1 MLILT
6 HVGFV
11 VRRPHPSYLGR
22 QRELPPVRARAPVP
36 AGIEVW
42 CLSWCVT
49 GVYGPAVTQPCRVQA
64 WEIPSGQT
72 EILELRP
79 QQAAGDPDHL
89 KGRECC
95 ACTRPLNECTLS
107 EIYIF
112 LANWP

>member
-1 MLILT
+1 M
-6 HVGFV
+6 
-11 VRRPHPSYLGR
+11 
-22 QRELPPVRARAPVP
+22 RARAPVP

-49 GVYGPAVTQPCRVQA
+49 GVYGPAVTQPCHVQA